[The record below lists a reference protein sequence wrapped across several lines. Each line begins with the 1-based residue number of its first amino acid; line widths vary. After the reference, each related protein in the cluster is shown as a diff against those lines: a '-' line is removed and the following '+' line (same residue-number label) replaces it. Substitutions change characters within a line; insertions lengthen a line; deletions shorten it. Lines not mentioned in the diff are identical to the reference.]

1 MEKIRNEQNFHKN
14 IYENEIKRLN
24 DKISRMEDL
33 FDDKLLGIIENENF
47 TQGVNES
54 LNGSVAT
61 TLDINEINKHFTLET
76 ENKDIEE
83 IVLSTKLLKEH
94 FSSQE
99 NFYCKICFNLVVN
112 VKQCK
117 NCEILF
123 CKKCIEHR
131 IKQDENCPNCKE
143 AFIEGVVP
151 KITNNILNNF
161 ILQCPYMCDEFLKY
175 TGIFPHLK
183 DCTYRGKV
191 FICIECDEKVLI
203 SKQNEDIYDKKLLEH
218 LENCPEKITDCVNC
232 KQSMKRRELHLHS
245 EICEE
250 RTIKCEKC
258 FFVYPFKMTLSTKHD
273 IVHCIE
279 IRRLRKNLELFVKK
293 NGI

>member
-1 MEKIRNEQNFHKN
+1 MEKMRNEQNFHKS

-24 DKISRMEDL
+24 DKITKMEEL
-33 FDDKLLGIIENENF
+33 FDDKLLGIIENHLDNTE
-47 TQGVNES
+47 ES
-54 LNGSVAT
+54 ANGSIAT
-61 TLDINEINKHFTLET
+61 QLDPSEINKHFTLET

-99 NFYCKICFNLVVN
+99 TFYCKICYNMVVN
-112 VKQCK
+112 VTQC
-117 NCEILF
+117 NSCEILY
-123 CKKCIEHR
+123 CKKCIENR
-131 IKQDENCPNCKE
+131 LKNDENCPSCKE
-143 AFIEGVVP
+143 TFTEGVVP
-151 KITNNILNNF
+151 KITKNILNNF
-161 ILQCPYMCDEFLKY
+161 ILQCPYMCDEFVKY
-175 TGIFPHLK
+175 STIFGHLK
-183 DCTYRGKV
+183 DCNNRGKV
-191 FICIECDEKVLI
+191 FQCIECEEKVLI
-203 SKQNEDIYDKKLLEH
+203 SKQNEEIFEKKLSEH
-218 LENCPEKITDCVNC
+218 LDNCPERITDCPNC

-245 EICEE
+245 EVCEE

-258 FFVYPFKMTLSTKHD
+258 FFVYPFKMTLTNKHD